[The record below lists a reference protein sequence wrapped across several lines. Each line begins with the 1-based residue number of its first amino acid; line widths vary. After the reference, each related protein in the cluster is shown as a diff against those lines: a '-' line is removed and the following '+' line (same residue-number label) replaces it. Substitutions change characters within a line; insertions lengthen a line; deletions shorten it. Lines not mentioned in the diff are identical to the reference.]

1 MDTQL
6 LLLLMLLQMQSYI
19 LMFFVVSR
27 FAAFTGW
34 TRDPLDAFT
43 GWTRDFDWRE
53 QRELQQEYFQC
64 LHFLRCISSAD
75 IFLSDCFR
83 CVDVHLGVF

>member
-53 QRELQQEYFQC
+53 QRELQQEYFLC
-64 LHFLRCISSAD
+64 LHFLGVFPVLNS
-75 IFLSDCFR
+75 FLLI
-83 CVDVHLGVF
+83 VLGVWMFI

>member
-64 LHFLRCISSAD
+64 LQF
-75 IFLSDCFR
+75 
-83 CVDVHLGVF
+83 LGVFPAQIFFFLIVLGVWMFV

>member
-1 MDTQL
+1 MYTL

-19 LMFFVVSR
+19 LMFFVVSC

-64 LHFLRCISSAD
+64 LHC
-75 IFLSDCFR
+75 
-83 CVDVHLGVF
+83 LGVFPVHTFFFLIVLGVWMFV

>member
-1 MDTQL
+1 MYTQL

-53 QRELQQEYFQC
+53 QRELQQE
-64 LHFLRCISSAD
+64 LNRMLNSGELKGRICIHS
-75 IFLSDCFR
+75 C
-83 CVDVHLGVF
+83 CCC

>member
-64 LHFLRCISSAD
+64 LHFLGVFPVQTFF
-75 IFLSDCFR
+75 FLI
-83 CVDVHLGVF
+83 VLGVWMFV